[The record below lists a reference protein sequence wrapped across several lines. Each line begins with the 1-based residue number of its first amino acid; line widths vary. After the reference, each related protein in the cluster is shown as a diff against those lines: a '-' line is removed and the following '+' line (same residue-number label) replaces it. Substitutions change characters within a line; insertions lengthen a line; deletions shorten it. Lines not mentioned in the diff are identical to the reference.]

1 MIEKIRIVFI
11 SLPRDE
17 VKRIARGLVEN
28 RLAACVNI
36 IPRIESYYRWDDR
49 VEHDEEALLFV
60 KTTSDKFEDL
70 RTWVIDNHPYDLPEI
85 IAVPLSEGNSDYIA
99 WIKMEMEAP

>member
-1 MIEKIRIVFI
+1 MEDIRVVFI

-36 IPRIESYYRWDDR
+36 IPRIESYYRWDDK
-49 VEHDEEALLFV
+49 VEYDEEALLFV
-60 KTTSDKFEDL
+60 KTTSDKFEAL
-70 RTWVIDNHPYDLPEI
+70 RAWVVDNHPYDLPEI
-85 IAVPLSEGNSDYIA
+85 IAVPLSEGHSDYLA
-99 WIKMEMEAP
+99 WIKMEMAP